1 MTKVFK
7 SILAIVVVLALTVTL
22 VGCGFASKAEK
33 LAEDFEAGE
42 KFSLADIKDK
52 MGDPTS
58 EVLDPITKSG
68 VVIWIDGC
76 ENMDEAKAKWDK
88 GEKMGALVVG
98 VAANNVISVKFIPEA
113 SENDAK

>member
-7 SILAIVVVLALTVTL
+7 RFLVIVALIALTLTL
-22 VGCGFASKAEK
+22 TGCGFASKAKK

-58 EVLDPITKSG
+58 EALVLGSG
-68 VVIWIDGC
+68 AVIWIDGC
-76 ENMDEAKAKWDK
+76 KTMEEAQEKWDK
-88 GEKMGALVVG
+88 GEKMDALVVV
-98 VAANNVISVKFIPEA
+98 VAANNVISVSFIEKA
-113 SENDAK
+113 SEDDTK

>member
-7 SILAIVVVLALTVTL
+7 SFLAIVVVLTLTLTL
-22 VGCGFASKAEK
+22 VGCGFVSKAEK

-58 EVLDPITKSG
+58 EAVFAGTG

-76 ENMDEAKAKWDK
+76 ENMEEAQAKWDE
-88 GEKMGALVVG
+88 GDKMGALVVG

-113 SENDAK
+113 SEEDAK